1 MKRSLLL
8 FLSFLFTVSVQ
19 ANHWEPDPHQFPNN
33 MSVIGVIEIN
43 GVEQASE
50 SYELGAF
57 CGDEC
62 RGSEMLAFYEGLNRY
77 MVFIL
82 IYGEPGDV
90 LSFRLYDH
98 AIQQELELSP
108 AETMQFVPN
117 GIVGT
122 IPDPY
127 VFSFS
132 GSVGIGL
139 ITVNAVPEEGGTVTG
154 GGAYWIGETCTLQAM
169 ANEGYSFVDWTEN
182 GEQVS
187 SEPMLSFLVDGNRD
201 LQANFM
207 VNSYEITLEV
217 QPDEGGTVSGNGN
230 YDFGT
235 MATVSAAPHEHY
247 EFDNWSED
255 GVAVSNSAE
264 YTFLVNRNR
273 HLVATFVLEKYVVN
287 ASAFPENAGF
297 IEGVGNYTYGQTAT
311 LIAHPNENYEFV
323 GWTEEGHYFSSQP
336 SICFVVTQDK
346 NLEAH
351 FSYVEGVEETGT
363 ILSVSPNPTS
373 GIVIVQ
379 GARESDMIHVM
390 DVNGRVVLT
399 KKCERT
405 ETTLDLGFVPEGW
418 YTLMVR
424 SEGKMHVVK
433 LIRALR

>member
-8 FLSFLFTVSVQ
+8 VLSFLFIVTVQ
-19 ANHWEPDPHQFPNN
+19 ANHWEPDTHQFPDN
-33 MSVIGVIEIN
+33 MNVIGVIEIN
-43 GVEQASE
+43 GIEQANE
-50 SYELGAF
+50 SLELGVF

-62 RGSEMLAFYEGLNRY
+62 RGSEMLAFYEGLGRY
-77 MVFIL
+77 MLFIT
-82 IYGEPGDV
+82 IYGQYGHE

-98 AIQQELELSP
+98 SIQQELELTP
-108 AETMQFVPN
+108 AETMQFVPD

-122 IPDPY
+122 ILDPY

-139 ITVNAVPEEGGTVTG
+139 ITANAVPEEGGTVTG

-169 ANEGYSFVDWTEN
+169 ANEGYTFVDWTEN

-187 SEPMLSFLVDGNRD
+187 SEPMLSFLVDGNRN

-217 QPDEGGTVSGNGN
+217 QPNEGGTALGNGS

-235 MATVSAAPHEHY
+235 MATVSAEPNEHY
-247 EFDNWSED
+247 EFDNWTED
-255 GVAVSNSAE
+255 GVMVSNSAE

-273 HLVATFVLEKYVVN
+273 YLVATFALEKYVVN

-297 IEGVGNYTYGQTAT
+297 VEGMGNYSYGQTAT

-323 GWTEEGHYFSSQP
+323 EWTEEGHFISNQP
-336 SICFVVTQDK
+336 NISFVVNQ
-346 NLEAH
+346 NRSLEAH
-351 FSYVEGVEETGT
+351 FSYYESVEEAENGM
-363 ILSVSPNPTS
+363 SVFPNPTL
-373 GIVIVQ
+373 GIVTVQ
-379 GARESDMIHVM
+379 GTRESDMIHVM
-390 DVNGRVVLT
+390 DGNGRVVLK
-399 KKCERT
+399 KKCKGT
-405 ETTLDLGFVPEGW
+405 ETTLDLDFVPEGW
-418 YTLMVR
+418 YTLLVLSDR
-424 SEGKMHVVK
+424 KMHVVK